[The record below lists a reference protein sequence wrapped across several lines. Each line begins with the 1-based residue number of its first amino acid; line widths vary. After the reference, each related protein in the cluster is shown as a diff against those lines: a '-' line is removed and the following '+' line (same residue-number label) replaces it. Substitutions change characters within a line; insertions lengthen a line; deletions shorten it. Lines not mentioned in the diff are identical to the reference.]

1 MKEGLPVG
9 PRARRTTVR
18 TAAAAVALTTL
29 TVLGLSAGPAA
40 TTVRA
45 DTVPGTSIQ
54 SPLDE
59 LGRPTPQTQAQVR
72 DLANQPWLPADL
84 RNAILSA
91 LAFTSGANGDGGP
104 ELPEDA
110 PTFTQFYWPTVSGS
124 CIGGE
129 LDAVGSAIA
138 VPGPAAI
145 PAPGAAAGQT
155 AFVFTALGTAPATA
169 EQGGMNVT
177 WFNLN
182 TLRQGVTPLGNNGIN
197 PDGPATLS
205 GTADTGRGTVVAI
218 VSGDVRTE
226 DATCNF
232 IPTAAIIDAR

>member
-1 MKEGLPVG
+1 MKEGLSVRS
-9 PRARRTTVR
+9 RARGTTVR
-18 TAAAAVALTTL
+18 TAAAAVVLTTV
-29 TVLGLSAGPAA
+29 TALGLSAGPAA
-40 TTVRA
+40 ATAQAV
-45 DTVPGTSIQ
+45 TVPGTSVQ

-72 DLANQPWLPADL
+72 DFADQPWVPADM

-91 LAFTSGANGDGGP
+91 LAFTSGVNGDGGP

-110 PTFTQFYWPTVSGS
+110 PAFTQFYWPTVSGS

-155 AFVFTALGTAPATA
+155 AFVFTALGTAPAVQ

-182 TLRQGVTPLGNNGIN
+182 TLRQGVTPLGNHGIN

-205 GTADTGRGTVVAI
+205 GTADTGHGTVVAV

-232 IPTAAIIDAR
+232 VPTAAIIDAR